1 MNWGREREYREGIA
15 SLREVLQAHVHF
27 TIGLSWDR
35 KPIHH
40 MNVLNIGV
48 NERQ

>member
-27 TIGLSWDR
+27 SEVLSRDR

-40 MNVLNIGV
+40 INLLNMGLD
-48 NERQ
+48 ERQ